1 MKKIYLHIGTFKTGS
16 TAIQFHMH
24 QNKDLLLENGFYYG
38 DYFEHY
44 YLHSNLC
51 YGLLEEALKAHGMYE
66 RYKNHPRFLNVAQKP
81 DEVIERIKQHA
92 AEVPSV
98 IISCEAF
105 FADAFRT
112 LVGLYTEVSYQE
124 KKDINAYMRRRLKE
138 LLYSISDQVVIVCY
152 LRRQDLF
159 VEAQYNQ
166 YCKNIW
172 YGDRGKKIA

>member
-44 YLHSNLC
+44 YLHWNLC

-105 FADAFRT
+105 
-112 LVGLYTEVSYQE
+112 LQ
-124 KKDINAYMRRRLKE
+124 M
-138 LLYSISDQVVIVCY
+138 
-152 LRRQDLF
+152 LF
-159 VEAQYNQ
+159 VHWWDCIQK
-166 YCKNIW
+166 CLIK
-172 YGDRGKKIA
+172 RKRH

>member
-38 DYFEHY
+38 DYFDHY

-51 YGLLEEALKAHGMYE
+51 YGLLEEALKVHGMYE

-81 DEVIERIKQHA
+81 DEVIERIKQHT

-105 FADAFRT
+105 FCRCF
-112 LVGLYTEVSYQE
+112 SYIGGIVYRSVLSRE
-124 KKDINAYMRRRLKE
+124 KRH
-138 LLYSISDQVVIVCY
+138 
-152 LRRQDLF
+152 
-159 VEAQYNQ
+159 
-166 YCKNIW
+166 
-172 YGDRGKKIA
+172 